1 MSTKQSLDKLFSTLI
16 LRHLERYASIPEKL
30 IYIVYQ
36 ALIRLIDSK
45 IIIEDPL
52 ISFSDLSESKI
63 EQTLPIVNNDVFIE
77 SLIRK
82 IRYEGFGM
90 NFHQLTAQL
99 GAIMIQFCGNEQQ
112 QKEVLRWGQGVF
124 LMTDKGGANLTSW
137 LSESIQEKD
146 GLISLKINKIWAI
159 EAHKAKFCIVN
170 VKKKSMMAPLAFF
183 ISPDKYQTLNKSPI
197 GLKFLDNYVQLGNVE
212 GSVIVTKND
221 QLSAGGI
228 VGVNRFLA
236 LARPRFILSVMAH
249 LQWLIEKDRLYIDK
263 DYYQVIETINLIAS
277 KIISKNIFNR
287 YSIEEV
293 LALKLTSNEILL
305 DLVLNNAVPS
315 IFDQRDLLALGK
327 MEGSSYRCM
336 HELYM
341 RTKRAVD

>member
-16 LRHLERYASIPEKL
+16 LRHLERYVSIPEKL
-30 IYIVYQ
+30 IYIIYQ
-36 ALIRLIDSK
+36 SLIRLIDSK

-52 ISFSDLSESKI
+52 IPLSDLPESKV
-63 EQTLPIVNNDVFIE
+63 ERTLPVIDNDEFIA
-77 SLIRK
+77 SLIKK

-112 QKEVLRWGQGVF
+112 QKDALAWGQGVF
-124 LMTDKGGANLTSW
+124 LMTDKGGSNLNSW
-137 LSESIQEKD
+137 LSECIQEKD
-146 GLISLKINKIWAI
+146 DLFRLKINKIWAI
-159 EAHKAKFCIVN
+159 EAHKSKFCIVN

-183 ISPDKYQTLNKSPI
+183 ISPNKYKTLNKFPI
-197 GLKFLDNYVQLGNVE
+197 GPKFLDNSVQLGNVE
-212 GSVIVTKND
+212 GSVILTKND
-221 QLSAGGI
+221 QLSSGGI

-236 LARPRFILSVMAH
+236 LARPRFVLSVMAH
-249 LQWLIEKDRLYIDK
+249 LQWLIEKDRVYINK
-263 DYYQVIETINLIAS
+263 DYYQVIESINLIAS

-293 LALKLTSNEILL
+293 LALKLASNEILL

-341 RTKRAVD
+341 KTKRTID